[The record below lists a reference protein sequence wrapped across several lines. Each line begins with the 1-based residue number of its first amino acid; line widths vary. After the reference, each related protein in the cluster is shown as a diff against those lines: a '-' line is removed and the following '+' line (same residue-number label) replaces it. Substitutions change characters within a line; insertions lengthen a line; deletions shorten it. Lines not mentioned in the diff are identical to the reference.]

1 MTVRAIDSSSAVK
14 FFSKEEGW
22 EQLRKIFL
30 EGTISI
36 NLLIKEVANAL
47 WKKVLMDE
55 ISIEDAQK
63 IINDLAKNE
72 VIKIVDQNKYLNE
85 AFKIATKHKITV
97 YDALFIALA
106 KLESIELVTS
116 DIKQAEIAKKEGI
129 QVAIV

>member
-72 VIKIVDQNKYLNE
+72 VIKIVNQNKYLNE